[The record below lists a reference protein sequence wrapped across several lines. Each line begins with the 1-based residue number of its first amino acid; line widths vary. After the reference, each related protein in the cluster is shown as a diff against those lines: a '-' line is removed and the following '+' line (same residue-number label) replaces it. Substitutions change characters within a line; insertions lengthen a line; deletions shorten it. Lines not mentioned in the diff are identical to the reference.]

1 MVNNACILLTRVST
15 PGQELDPQIDD
26 LKQYA
31 RSKGLDVFH
40 IIETKESG
48 LINYQNREGTNELYD
63 YIMNNSN
70 YRTVICTELSRL
82 GRSEADL
89 HCMKEW
95 LIKNKIQFYL
105 KDRDYRLFDDNG
117 TVNESASLMFTMYG
131 YFAENE
137 MRTKKDRFK
146 RGRQYYNKMG
156 VSHSGKLLFGYQK
169 VPFDEKRKKYELN
182 EKESSEI
189 QQIYFW
195 YAHGID
201 ANTPNPSIKQIA
213 LHCIKK
219 GFSNYTHIKRNV
231 NKLLKEEAY
240 LGFKI
245 TNNKRKN
252 PLYSDNNSEPKYIQ
266 TNSEIKYPVIINQ
279 ELFNLVQEN
288 LRTNTVKADKATIH
302 ITLLAKLVI
311 CPECSRFLQGEYR
324 RRNKQINY
332 AYRCS
337 ATRNIIKCSYNKY
350 FSMQMLDSA
359 IWSTIKS
366 DLSVLA
372 TEIIQNNPNN
382 LINTLKEE
390 ELHLQT
396 RHKKLE
402 ERFRTENQFFEKV
415 RKMQS
420 FNFDEQF
427 DKFTKIM
434 DKLEREKYEVD
445 QALNGISIR
454 IKLMENE
461 QAQNYEQI
469 IKGNII
475 AIEQNKSLLQQ
486 YIRLFVE
493 NVTIH
498 YHDFKHT
505 VIEICFKKVSK
516 ILHQKH
522 ENGRYSYPDLPL
534 ERKTFVAID
543 KTNTQKILMRK
554 INKRFFASKNGLFI
568 NQKKIDYV
576 EIFTNS
582 ENLNKKFKMSDGN
595 NIFDIIEYNKINLYP
610 SKVSA

>member
-1 MVNNACILLTRVST
+1 MENNACILLTRVST
-15 PGQELDPQIDD
+15 SGQDLDPQTDD

-40 IIETKESG
+40 IIETKEGG
-48 LINYQNREGTNELYD
+48 LINYKNREGTNEVYEF
-63 YIMNNSN
+63 IMQNSS
-70 YRTVICTELSRL
+70 YRTVICTEMSRL

-105 KDRDYRLFDDNG
+105 KDRDYRLFDENG
-117 TVNESASLMFTMYG
+117 TVNEAAALMFTMYG

-146 RGRQYYNKMG
+146 RARQYYNKMG
-156 VSHSGKLLFGYQK
+156 LSHSGKLLFGYQK

-201 ANTPNPSIKQIA
+201 SYTPNPSIKQIA

-245 TNNKRKN
+245 THNKRKN
-252 PLYSDNNSEPKYIQ
+252 PLASENNNEPKYIE
-266 TNSEIKYPVIINQ
+266 TSSEIKYPIIINQ
-279 ELFNLVQEN
+279 ELFDLVQAR
-288 LRTNTVKADKATIH
+288 LRTNTVKADKATVH

-324 RRNKQINY
+324 QRNEEIKY

-337 ATRNIIKCSYNKY
+337 ATRNIIKCGYNKY
-350 FSMQMLDSA
+350 FSMQMLDSV

-372 TEIIQNNPNN
+372 SEIIHNNPNN
-382 LINTLKEE
+382 VLNTLKEE
-390 ELHLQT
+390 LLHLQT
-396 RHKKLE
+396 RHQKLE
-402 ERFRTENQFFEKV
+402 ERFKTENQFFEKI
-415 RKMQS
+415 RRMQS

-427 DKFTKIM
+427 EKFTKTM
-434 DKLEREKYEVD
+434 DKLDREKYEVD
-445 QALNGISIR
+445 QALNAIR
-454 IKLMENE
+454 IRTKLMENE

-469 IKGNII
+469 IKSNINS
-475 AIEQNKSLLQQ
+475 IEQNKSLLQQ

-493 NVTIH
+493 NVAVH

-505 VIEICFKKVSK
+505 VIEISFKKVSK
-516 ILHQKH
+516 IIFQKL
-522 ENGRYSYPDLPL
+522 ENGKHSYPDLPI
-534 ERKTFVAID
+534 ERKTFVVVD

-568 NQKKIDYV
+568 NQKKVDYV
-576 EIFTNS
+576 EIFKDS
-582 ENLNKKFKMSDGN
+582 ENLNKKFLMSDGN

-610 SKVSA
+610 TKVSA

>member
-1 MVNNACILLTRVST
+1 MENNACILLTRVST
-15 PGQELDPQIDD
+15 SGQDLDPQIDD

-31 RSKGLDVFH
+31 GSKGLDVFH

-63 YIMNNSN
+63 FIMNNSK
-70 YRTVICTELSRL
+70 YRTVICTEMSRL

-105 KDRDYRLFDDNG
+105 KDKDYRLFDDNG
-117 TVNESASLMFTMYG
+117 MVNDAAALMFTFYG

-146 RGRQYYNKMG
+146 RARQYYNKMG
-156 VSHSGKLLFGYQK
+156 VSHAGKLLFGYQK
-169 VPFDEKRKKYELN
+169 VPFDVKRKKYELN

-201 ANTPNPSIKQIA
+201 SYTPNPSIKQIA

-240 LGFKI
+240 LGFK
-245 TNNKRKN
+245 TTHNKRKN
-252 PLYSDNNSEPKYIQ
+252 PLASENNNEPKYIE
-266 TNSEIKYPVIINQ
+266 TSSEIKYPIIINQ
-279 ELFNLVQEN
+279 ELFDLVQAK
-288 LRTNTVKADKATIH
+288 LRTNTVKADKATVH
-302 ITLLAKLVI
+302 ITLLAKLVL

-324 RRNKQINY
+324 QRNKEIKY

-350 FSMQMLDSA
+350 FSMQMLDSV

-366 DLSVLA
+366 DLSILA
-372 TEIIQNNPNN
+372 TEIIHNNPNN
-382 LINTLKEE
+382 VLNTLKEE
-390 ELHLQT
+390 LLHLQT
-396 RHKKLE
+396 RQQKLE
-402 ERFRTENQFFEKV
+402 ERFKTENQFFEKV
-415 RKMQS
+415 RRMQS

-427 DKFTKIM
+427 EKFTKTM
-434 DKLEREKYEVD
+434 DKLDREKYEVD
-445 QALNGISIR
+445 QALNANRIR
-454 IKLMENE
+454 TKLMENE
-461 QAQNYEQI
+461 HAQNYEQI
-469 IKGNII
+469 IKSNINS
-475 AIEQNKSLLQQ
+475 IEQNKSLLQQ

-493 NVTIH
+493 NVAVH

-505 VIEICFKKVSK
+505 VIEISFKKVSK
-516 ILHQKH
+516 IIFQKL
-522 ENGRYSYPDLPL
+522 ENGKHSYPDLPI
-534 ERKTFVAID
+534 ERKTYVVVD

-568 NQKKIDYV
+568 NQKKVDYV
-576 EIFTNS
+576 EIFKDS
-582 ENLNKKFKMSDGN
+582 ENLNKKFLMSDGN